1 MTYSIVA
8 RDPATGTMGVAVQSH
23 WFSVGPIVPWCE
35 AGVGVVA
42 TQAFAEPG
50 YGPQA
55 LDLLRAGRSAPD
67 ALAALTS
74 IDGQAD
80 RRQVAVVDAPGRVA
94 VHTGA
99 RCIPHAGDRTGE
111 QVSVQAN
118 MMRRDTVPQAM
129 LEAYEAGD
137 GDLAERM
144 VGALEAAQA
153 EGGDIRGVQSAAI
166 VVVAGRGSG
175 RPWMDR
181 LIDLRVD
188 DHDDPL
194 GELRRLLTLHRAYDR
209 MNRAD
214 EQLTGGDTAAA
225 SGEYRAARSE
235 VDVTEAAFWHGVMLA
250 EQGEVEGA
258 RAVLEVAFTDHD
270 GWELL
275 LQRLPAVDLLPEDAV
290 RRILGDRQS
299 GSG

>member
-1 MTYSIVA
+1 MTYSIAA
-8 RDPATGTMGVAVQSH
+8 RDPATGVMGVAVQSH

-74 IDGQAD
+74 IDQQAD
-80 RRQVAVVDAPGRVA
+80 RRQVAVIDTAGRVA
-94 VHTGA
+94 VHTGD
-99 RCIPHAGDRTGE
+99 RCIPEAGHRTGDE
-111 QVSVQAN
+111 VTVQAN
-118 MMRRDTVPQAM
+118 MMRNGTVPDAM
-129 LEAYEAGD
+129 LGAYGSSS
-137 GDLAERM
+137 GDLAGRM
-144 VGALEAAQA
+144 MAALRAAQA
-153 EGGDIRGVQSAAI
+153 EGGDVRGMQSAAM
-166 VVVAGRGSG
+166 VVVAERGTG
-175 RPWMDR
+175 RPWADR
-181 LIDLRVD
+181 LVDLRVD

-194 GELRRLLTLHRAYDR
+194 GELERLLVLHRAYDR

-214 EQLTGGDTAAA
+214 EQLAGGDTAAA

-235 VDVTEAAFWHGVMLA
+235 AGLVEAAFWHGVMLA
-250 EQGEVEGA
+250 ERGDVDGA
-258 RAVLEVAFTDHD
+258 RDALRDAFDDHD

-275 LQRLPAVDLLPEDAV
+275 LRRLPEVDLLPQETV
-290 RRILGDRQS
+290 SRILG
-299 GSG
+299 GA

>member
-1 MTYSIVA
+1 MTYSIAA
-8 RDPATGTMGVAVQSH
+8 RDPATGVMGVAVQSH

-74 IDGQAD
+74 IDQEAD
-80 RRQVAVVDAPGRVA
+80 RRQVAVVDTAGRVA
-94 VHTGA
+94 VHTGD
-99 RCIPHAGDRTGE
+99 RCIPEAGHRTGDE
-111 QVSVQAN
+111 VTAQAN
-118 MMRRDTVPQAM
+118 MMRNGTVPDAM
-129 LEAYEAGD
+129 LEAYGSSSE
-137 GDLAERM
+137 DLAGRM
-144 VGALEAAQA
+144 MAALRAAQA
-153 EGGDIRGVQSAAI
+153 EGGDVRGVQSAAM
-166 VVVAGRGSG
+166 VVVTGRGTG
-175 RPWMDR
+175 RPWTDR
-181 LIDLRVD
+181 LVDLRVD

-194 GELRRLLTLHRAYDR
+194 GELERLLVLHRAYDR

-214 EQLTGGDTAAA
+214 EQLAGGDTAAA

-235 VDVTEAAFWHGVMLA
+235 AGVVEAAFWHGVMLA
-250 EQGEVEGA
+250 EHGDVDGA
-258 RAVLEVAFTDHD
+258 REVLRDAFDDHD

-275 LQRLPAVDLLPEDAV
+275 LRRLPEVDLLPQETV
-290 RRILGDRQS
+290 SRILG
-299 GSG
+299 GT